1 MKWLKD
7 LPIDI
12 SMFFIHIK
20 TLLAYII
27 DDISEI
33 IKDIFTIPKD

>member
-12 SMFFIHIK
+12 DTLLYHIK
-20 TLLAYII
+20 AFLSYIGN
-27 DDISEI
+27 DLKEI
-33 IKDIFTIPKD
+33 IKDIFTISK